1 MMRQLCALLHS
12 VVVKEKK
19 KNIMCF
25 ANKCNSGHAE
35 GKTFLD
41 LQIHFILDDILQ
53 LTYIRT

>member
-1 MMRQLCALLHS
+1 MCIITFSCCQR
-12 VVVKEKK
+12 KK